1 MESELLF
8 VQKYPAHGYE
18 VRTELVGAPEEGEE
32 FPPLKIRSAYTTAGD
47 YIGNRETAEYLCVD
61 RKITPEKITP
71 DSNICSIG
79 FCDGEQK
86 WYGWSHRAIFGFG
99 IGAWVQEGDS
109 AYVPNNAD
117 ELLAECKECG
127 KNAEIVDAE
136 TVRIGVEMY
145 TNIGEN
151 EDGTIK
157 LSEESETEY
166 HTIKVGRGEWT
177 AKTLEDARQMA
188 IDFADSVA

>member
-1 MESELLF
+1 MKSEVLF

-18 VRTELVGAPEEGEE
+18 VRTELIENPDEGCD
-32 FPPLKIRSAYTTAGD
+32 PTKMLSAYTDAGA
-47 YIGNRETAEYLCVD
+47 YIGDRRDAIFLCEE
-61 RKITPEKITP
+61 KGIKPELKTPE
-71 DSNICSIG
+71 SNVCSIG

-86 WYGWSHRAIFGFG
+86 WYGWSHRAYYGFG
-99 IGAWVQEGDS
+99 IGDWVQEGDS

-117 ELLAECKECG
+117 ELLAECKEYG
-127 KNAEIVDAE
+127 ENAEIVDAG

-157 LSEESETEY
+157 LSEDSETEY
-166 HTIKVGRGEWT
+166 HIIKVGRGEWK
-177 AKTLEDARQMA
+177 AETLEDAKQMA
-188 IDFADSVA
+188 IDFAESVA

>member
-18 VRTELVGAPEEGEE
+18 VRTELVENPEEGQD
-32 FPPLKIRSAYTTAGD
+32 PIKMLSAYTVAGD
-47 YIGNRETAEYLCVD
+47 YIGNRQDAVFLCEE
-61 RKITPEKITP
+61 KGIKPELKTPE
-71 DSNICSIG
+71 SNVCSIG
-79 FCDGEQK
+79 FCEKEQL

-99 IGAWVQEGDS
+99 IGSSVKRGDC
-109 AYVPNNAD
+109 AYISDNTE
-117 ELLAECKECG
+117 ELLAECKKHGET
-127 KNAEIVDAE
+127 AEIVDDE
-136 TVRIGVEMY
+136 TVRISVEIY
-145 TNIGEN
+145 TIMGEN

-166 HTIKVGRGEWT
+166 HTIRVGRGEWT